1 MTEENHVKVYVDV
14 PELTAITRSLQDI
27 SEGLSQ
33 IVSYLVMLTDFDA
46 SKRKCSLRI
55 TGHVYNTEDRP

>member
-1 MTEENHVKVYVDV
+1 MTEENRVRVYVDV

-33 IVSYLVMLTDFDA
+33 IVNYLAMLTDLDA
-46 SKRKCSLRI
+46 VKRKCSLRI
-55 TGHVYNTEDRP
+55 TGHVYNTEDRL

>member
-1 MTEENHVKVYVDV
+1 MTEENRVRVYVDV

-33 IVSYLVMLTDFDA
+33 IVSYLAMLTDLDA
-46 SKRKCSLRI
+46 AKRKCQLRI
-55 TGHVYNTEDRP
+55 TGHVYNTEDRI

>member
-1 MTEENHVKVYVDV
+1 MTEENRVRVYVDV

-33 IVSYLVMLTDFDA
+33 IVNYLAMLTDLDA
-46 SKRKCSLRI
+46 AKRKCSLRI
-55 TGHVYNTEDRP
+55 TGHVYNTEDKP